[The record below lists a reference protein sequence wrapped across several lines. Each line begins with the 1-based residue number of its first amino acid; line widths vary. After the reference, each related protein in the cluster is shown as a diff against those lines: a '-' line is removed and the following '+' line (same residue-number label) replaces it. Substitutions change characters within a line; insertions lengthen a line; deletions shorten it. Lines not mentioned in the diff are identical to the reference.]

1 MWRDVKSRSGGVMWN
16 MVRCEMCCDG
26 ECRCG
31 VEYVGC
37 RIWWSEARCV
47 ATLNV
52 CEMWRG
58 TCSNVMWN
66 VQWWCAVAGMV
77 RVMWNAPLKGGVM

>member
-1 MWRDVKSRSGGVMWN
+1 MDVEW
-16 MVRCEMCCDG
+16 CEMWTMLCFEMWWG
-26 ECRCG
+26 EM
-31 VEYVGC
+31 VVGGRLQCNILC

-58 TCSNVMWN
+58 TC
-66 VQWWCAVAGMV
+66 GM
-77 RVMWNAPLKGGVM
+77 